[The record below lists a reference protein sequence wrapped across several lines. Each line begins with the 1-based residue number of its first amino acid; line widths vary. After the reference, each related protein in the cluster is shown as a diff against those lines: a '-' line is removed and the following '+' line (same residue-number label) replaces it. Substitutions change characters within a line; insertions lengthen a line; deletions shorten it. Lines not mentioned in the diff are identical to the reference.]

1 VEEQGDIGAQASLFG
16 STERKKISVQGI
28 TMSDIEKTL
37 RNLKREELDAID
49 GIGNAVVESILEWI
63 ADKDNRALLE
73 KFEHAGVLALHMEGS
88 SLKQIF
94 TGKTFV
100 LTGTLPL
107 LSRDEAKA
115 MIKDRGGKVS
125 SSVSK
130 KTDYVLAGEEAG
142 SKLEEAKK
150 LNRPI
155 IDEKEFRRMIGV

>member
-1 VEEQGDIGAQASLFG
+1 MKYGFNDYVGQIN
-16 STERKKISVQGI
+16 IS
-28 TMSDIEKTL
+28 
-37 RNLKREELDAID
+37 
-49 GIGNAVVESILEWI
+49 
-63 ADKDNRALLE
+63 
-73 KFEHAGVLALHMEGS
+73 
-88 SLKQIF
+88 
-94 TGKTFV
+94 GKTFV